1 MHEAVMVDEVLENLI
16 IDREGTYIDCT
27 FGLGGHSIRI
37 LQTLSSGGMLKALDK
52 DPESVKIAE
61 NLSSHDKRFSFFN
74 ASFGKLSDF
83 VKQESVS
90 GILLDLGISSNQLE
104 DSSRGFSFQK
114 TGPLDM
120 RINQSEGITASQWLS
135 KANKNEIEDV
145 LWKLGEER
153 ASRKIA
159 KFICNNREK
168 EPINSTE
175 DLSEIVKRC
184 KSRRGKRHP
193 ATNVFRAI
201 RMKINNEI
209 FELKAALE
217 STAKVL
223 KEGGRLIVISFHSI
237 EDRIVKRFLLGKD
250 LENQKELRL
259 VIKKPLRPTKEEL
272 KRNPRSRSAILR
284 VAEKVA

>member
-1 MHEAVMVDEVLENLI
+1 MVDEVLENLI
-16 IDREGTYIDCT
+16 IDREGMYIDCT

-37 LQTLSSGGMLKALDK
+37 LQTLSSGGILKALDK
-52 DPESVKIAE
+52 DPVSAKIAE

-74 ASFGKLSDF
+74 SSFGKLSDF
-83 VKQESVS
+83 VKQESAS
-90 GILLDLGISSNQLE
+90 GVLLDLGISSNQLE
-104 DSSRGFSFQK
+104 DSSRCFSFQK

-135 KANKNEIEDV
+135 KANKSEIEDV
-145 LWKLGEER
+145 LWKLGNER

-159 KFICNNREK
+159 KLICNNREK

-184 KSRRGKRHP
+184 KSRTGKRHP

-237 EDRIVKRFLLGKD
+237 EDRVVKRFLLGKD
-250 LENQKELRL
+250 LDKQKELRL
-259 VIKKPLRPTKEEL
+259 VIKKPLKPTKEEL